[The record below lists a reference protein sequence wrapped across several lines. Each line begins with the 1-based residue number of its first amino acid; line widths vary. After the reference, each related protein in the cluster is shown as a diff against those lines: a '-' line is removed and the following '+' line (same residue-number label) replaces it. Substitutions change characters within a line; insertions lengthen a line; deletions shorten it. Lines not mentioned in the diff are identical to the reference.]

1 MPFNMYPSTSL
12 TRLAIQTSLTVLIC
26 GPFYLPYT
34 KSKEL
39 RRARAT
45 TGGKE
50 DPQFMCRFRSQRAD
64 LSLIMG
70 AGNSYQQD
78 V

>member
-1 MPFNMYPSTSL
+1 MYPSTSL

-39 RRARAT
+39 RQARAT
-45 TGGKE
+45 TGGK
-50 DPQFMCRFRSQRAD
+50 RSTVHVQI
-64 LSLIMG
+64 SKPTG
-70 AGNSYQQD
+70 
-78 V
+78 